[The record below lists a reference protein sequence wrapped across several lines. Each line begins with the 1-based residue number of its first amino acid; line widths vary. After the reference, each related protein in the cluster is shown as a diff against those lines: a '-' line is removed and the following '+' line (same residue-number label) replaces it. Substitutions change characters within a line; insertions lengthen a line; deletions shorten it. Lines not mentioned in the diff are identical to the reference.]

1 MATIRLTPSAYSVS
15 NSSYLSVSNASNM
28 YNNTDNTTYAT
39 VTNSRSS
46 TSSYYLYINGFN
58 FDDIPSGAT
67 INSFIIKIKVRE
79 SGVTT
84 SSSYK
89 MYLCNNTTT
98 TSDYASTMPSTTA
111 ATITFDNISSDWDT
125 LVDYGSN
132 LGIRINCR
140 RASRNTTGYMYIY
153 GAEIEVNYSLPYTIT
168 TAITGGTLYT
178 DANITATTGDDIL
191 INFDPY
197 DGYDFKSMTV
207 NGTAVTPVY
216 TSKTK
221 SAITVQYSTN
231 YSTYSSYSLANCYDG
246 SASTYFWSSESQAT
260 GKYILITF
268 SSAVDL
274 DGFQAYSSS
283 STDYPNTNNYL
294 QVSSDGGATWVD
306 VGAFSASTTTT
317 FSNIGASGINAV
329 RIYAKSDISNWLR
342 INEITMSY
350 SAHQSAVYG
359 YSYTITSIDGD
370 KNVIIIC
377 EKELTDVLYVKE
389 NGEWTTIKKF
399 YQKVDGAWVLLGSYI
414 PDSGV
419 KLIHKT

>member
-1 MATIRLTPSAYSVS
+1 MATIRLIPSTYSVS

-46 TSSYYLYINGFN
+46 TTSYYLYIKGFN

-67 INSFIIKIKVRE
+67 INSFTIKIKVRE

-84 SSSYK
+84 STSYR
-89 MYLCNNTTT
+89 MYLSNGTSQL
-98 TSDYASTMPSTTA
+98 SDYASTMPSTTA
-111 ATITFDNISSDWDT
+111 ATITFNNISSSWDT
-125 LVDYGSN
+125 LVGYGSN

-140 RASRNTTGYMYIY
+140 RASRNTTGYVYVY
-153 GAEIEVNYSLPYTIT
+153 GAEIEVDYSLPYTVTTTIT
-168 TAITGGTLYT
+168 NGTLHT
-178 DANITATTGDDIL
+178 DASITATAGDDVL

-197 DGYDFKSMTV
+197 DGYEFKSMTV
-207 NGTAVTPVY
+207 NGTAVTPIYV
-216 TSKTK
+216 SKAK
-221 SAITVQYSTN
+221 SAITVKYSTN
-231 YSTYSSYSLANCYDG
+231 YSTYSSYAFANCYDG
-246 SASTYFWSSESQAT
+246 STSTFFWSSEAQTT
-260 GKYILITF
+260 GKYVLITF
-268 SSAVDL
+268 SAAVDL
-274 DGFQAYSSS
+274 DSFSTYSSN

-294 QVSSDGGATWVD
+294 QVSSDGGTTWTD

-317 FSNIGASGINAV
+317 FSDIGASGINAV
-329 RIYAKSDISNWLR
+329 RIYAKSDISNWLV

-350 SAHQSAVYG
+350 SAHQSTVYG
-359 YSYTITSIDGD
+359 YSYTITSIDED

-377 EKELTDVLYVKE
+377 EKELTDVLYVKI
-389 NGEWTTIKKF
+389 NGEWTSIKQF
-399 YQKVDGAWVLLGSYI
+399 YQKVDGAWVLINNYI